1 VVNFGFKCLWEQ
13 KQRVKTR
20 RETEMERQKERRMD
34 RQMEMQEQ
42 WEGARWRQKAWSACL
57 VLLLAFAV

>member
-1 VVNFGFKCLWEQ
+1 
-13 KQRVKTR
+13 
-20 RETEMERQKERRMD
+20 MERQKERRMD
-34 RQMEMQEQ
+34 RQKEMQEQ